1 MSTHNPCDPLA
12 DLTWLNIGDICT
24 ALGLG
29 PRTPLRGLV
38 ELACRP
44 AAQRFAQQILQLDQ
58 LVGVG
63 GLHTGSSWICAQ
75 LSDGILITGDP
86 PPAEGALLIVAN
98 HPGLLDA
105 AALASTIGRPDLRI
119 LAIMR
124 PFLRSLPNIATQLFA
139 VGPTPGARM
148 AAVRAASRHL
158 RAGGALLTFP
168 AGRIEPDPLSMDGA
182 ESTLA
187 EWSTSLELI
196 TRLAQP
202 VTVVPA
208 IVGGVISPRALH
220 HPLTR
225 LRRTPADRQWLAA
238 ILQLTWPALRRH
250 KVRVT
255 FGQPVDA
262 NSQTI
267 TPIVHTEAQR
277 LIRSLR
283 HAAEAARCT

>member
-1 MSTHNPCDPLA
+1 MSTPNPHNPLA

-24 ALGLG
+24 ALGVG
-29 PRTPLRGLV
+29 PGTPLRGLV

-44 AAQRFAQQILQLDQ
+44 AAQRFARQILHLDQ

-63 GLHTGSSWICAQ
+63 GLPSGSSWICAQ
-75 LSDGILITGDP
+75 LSDGLLITGER
-86 PPAEGALLIVAN
+86 PPAQGSLLVVAN

-105 AALASTIGRPDLRI
+105 AALASAIGRPDLRV

-139 VGPTPGARM
+139 VGPTPGTRM

-168 AGRIEPDPLSMDGA
+168 AGRIEPDPVSMGGA
-182 ESTLA
+182 ENTLV

-202 VTVVPA
+202 LTVVPA
-208 IVGGVISPRALH
+208 IVGGVISPEALH

-225 LRRTPADRQWLAA
+225 LRRTAADRQWLAA
-238 ILQLTWPALRRH
+238 ILQLGWPALRRH
-250 KVRVT
+250 KVRVA
-255 FGQPVDA
+255 FGRPVA
-262 NSQTI
+262 AHSQTI
-267 TPIVHTEAQR
+267 TPIVH
-277 LIRSLR
+277 
-283 HAAEAARCT
+283 AEARRVISSLSRGDP